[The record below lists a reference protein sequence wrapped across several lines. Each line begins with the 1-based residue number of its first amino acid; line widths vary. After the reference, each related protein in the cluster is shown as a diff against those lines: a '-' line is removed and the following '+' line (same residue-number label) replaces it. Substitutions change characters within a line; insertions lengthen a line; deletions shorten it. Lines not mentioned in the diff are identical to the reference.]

1 MVPVM
6 LTVVGAA
13 LRPASVTVTAGVT
26 RLVTAFL
33 VARVWV
39 NRAAMASATRAT
51 AATKIN
57 MTRRGVSHGA
67 RGAAPTT
74 GDTVAGDPEAGGPA
88 LTGVSA
94 RSSHEML
101 I

>member
-26 RLVTAFL
+26 RLVTAFFAAS
-33 VARVWV
+33 VCV
-39 NRAAMASATRAT
+39 NRAASATASSAT
-51 AATKIN
+51 TAPKIN
-57 MTRRGVSHGA
+57 MTRRGVSHDARAGA
-67 RGAAPTT
+67 
-74 GDTVAGDPEAGGPA
+74 PA